1 MVAQEKIDMP
11 PVADPRR
18 RFGNRGEDLAAVF
31 FLQKGFRIVERNWS
45 CRLGE
50 IDLIVEKDGVY
61 HFVEVKT
68 RKSLLYG
75 YPEEAIHGKKL
86 RHLARAIELYL
97 EASPIRIVDYQVDAL
112 AILVPP
118 HQAPEY
124 HYVEFIL

>member
-1 MVAQEKIDMP
+1 MDAKEKITMN
-11 PVADPRR
+11 PVTDPRR

-31 FLQKGFRIVERNWS
+31 FLKRGFRVVERNWS

-50 IDLIVEKDGVY
+50 IDLVVEKDGIY

-68 RKSLLYG
+68 RRSLAYG

-86 RHLARAIELYL
+86 RHLARAIEAYL
-97 EASPIRIVDYQVDAL
+97 ASSPAHVQQYQADAL

-118 HQAPEY
+118 GQEPAYHFVEY
-124 HYVEFIL
+124 IL